1 MYNLEKNGEA
11 QVRSDLTITD
21 KRLAWINFNEQTI
34 SFVESDIPISVLRDI
49 VNNWEANL
57 KALEIK

>member
-21 KRLAWINFNEQTI
+21 KRLAWIDFNEQTI